1 MPRQKRPVGKRDDAR
16 GQNRREDDVAH
27 ASVILKRV
35 PECKTDERRGG
46 DRDEREGFH
55 ELLTLEVHHVL
66 FLSLSLSS
74 SLSSSLSLSLPLSS
88 SLSKCRKRKRKKTLP
103 IKKVHLFRV
112 YVFLGFRHR
121 RGFFAFEFALSHSS
135 KLALFAFSTKKER
148 KKERKSPPRRAL
160 CPPRKEEGALRVVEE
175 KERKEKKRKEK
186 GFDDAAHLGL
196 DKIVVVIVVDSLHQF
211 EEEEEEEK
219 ERDKRR
225 VRCQLHDH
233 DSRNESSE
241 TRRDE
246 SRVREKAT
254 RIMWGERGVASGVDS
269 RGRDRPRKERC
280 IRATEAAEKEG
291 ILR

>member
-1 MPRQKRPVGKRDDAR
+1 MPL
-16 GQNRREDDVAH
+16 N
-27 ASVILKRV
+27 
-35 PECKTDERRGG
+35 
-46 DRDEREGFH
+46 
-55 ELLTLEVHHVL
+55 
-66 FLSLSLSS
+66 SLSRI
-74 SLSSSLSLSLPLSS
+74 PQTR
-88 SLSKCRKRKRKKTLP
+88 CAFC
-103 IKKVHLFRV
+103 VFDEERV
-112 YVFLGFRHR
+112 RP
-121 RGFFAFEFALSHSS
+121 
-135 KLALFAFSTKKER
+135 K
-148 KKERKSPPRRAL
+148 RRAR
-160 CPPRKEEGALRVVEE
+160 PPRKEGALRVEE

-211 EEEEEEEK
+211 EEEEEEEEEK

-233 DSRNESSE
+233 DSRNASSE

-254 RIMWGERGVASGVDS
+254 RITWGERGVASGVDS
-269 RGRDRPRKERC
+269 RGRDRPRKELWC

>member
-1 MPRQKRPVGKRDDAR
+1 
-16 GQNRREDDVAH
+16 
-27 ASVILKRV
+27 
-35 PECKTDERRGG
+35 
-46 DRDEREGFH
+46 
-55 ELLTLEVHHVL
+55 
-66 FLSLSLSS
+66 
-74 SLSSSLSLSLPLSS
+74 
-88 SLSKCRKRKRKKTLP
+88 
-103 IKKVHLFRV
+103 
-112 YVFLGFRHR
+112 
-121 RGFFAFEFALSHSS
+121 
-135 KLALFAFSTKKER
+135 
-148 KKERKSPPRRAL
+148 
-160 CPPRKEEGALRVVEE
+160 
-175 KERKEKKRKEK
+175 
-186 GFDDAAHLGL
+186 L

-211 EEEEEEEK
+211 EEEEEEK